1 MLRRLLVGLIACA
14 GIAAGGWA
22 LLQRANRSP
31 AGEPD
36 AVQWPF
42 DTEELRSLMGGVV
55 AEQRDRINAIED
67 EAGRDRAR
75 SFLAYYERRRQAVA
89 S

>member
-1 MLRRLLVGLIACA
+1 MLRRLLAGLFAVA
-14 GIAAGGWA
+14 GLVAGGWA
-22 LLQRANRSP
+22 LLQLKRETPTAEL
-31 AGEPD
+31 G

-42 DTEELRSLMGGVV
+42 DTGELRSLMSRVV
-55 AEQRDRINAIED
+55 AEQRDRINAIDD

>member
-1 MLRRLLVGLIACA
+1 LVGLIAIA

-22 LLQRANRSP
+22 LFQRTNRTP

-42 DTEELRSLMGGVV
+42 DPGELRSLMSNVV